1 MRAVPW
7 RVLVGAGLLVWVGA
21 ALILAALP
29 RLSRPSLSERLR
41 PFHPGGP
48 SDRKS
53 SPLSV
58 GSVRQVLVPLAEDAG
73 TRAAAVFGVSEP
85 AERRLRRIHSPIP
98 AGLFRLRQ
106 IAWCGAAGLAGAM
119 LSAVTGP
126 PLPLVALLVAGA
138 PLLTFLVVEQ
148 GLARRSER
156 WQTHLAEELPV
167 VAEQLAMLLNAGYSL
182 GSGLARLAARGS
194 GCVAQD
200 LARVLNRS
208 QQGLPLGDALREWA
222 DLAGVESVQRLVS
235 VMAVHSEVAD
245 LGRLVLAEA
254 RESRRDRH
262 RRAVELM
269 ERRAQMVWVPV
280 TVATLVP
287 GAILIAVPFLAALR
301 LFANA

>member
-1 MRAVPW
+1 MAVPW

-29 RLSRPSLSERLR
+29 RLSRPTLSERLR
-41 PFHPGGP
+41 PFHPGGTA
-48 SDRKS
+48 DRQS
-53 SPLSV
+53 NPLSA
-58 GSVRQVLVPLAEDAG
+58 GSVRQVLVPLAEDVGA
-73 TRAAAVFGVSEP
+73 RAAALFGVTEP

-98 AGLFRLRQ
+98 SGLFRLRQ
-106 IAWCGAAGLAGAM
+106 VAWSGASALVGAM
-119 LSAVTGP
+119 LSAVTRP
-126 PLPLVALLVAGA
+126 PWPLVALLVAGA
-138 PLLTFLVVEQ
+138 PLLTFLAVEQ

-156 WQTHLAEELPV
+156 WQAALADELPV

-182 GSGLARLAARGS
+182 GSGVARLAGRGS
-194 GCVAQD
+194 GCAARD
-200 LARVLNRS
+200 LARVVNRS

-254 RESRRDRH
+254 RESRREQH
-262 RRAVELM
+262 RRAVEVM

-280 TVATLVP
+280 TVATLIP
-287 GAILIAVPFLAALR
+287 GAILLAVPFLAALR